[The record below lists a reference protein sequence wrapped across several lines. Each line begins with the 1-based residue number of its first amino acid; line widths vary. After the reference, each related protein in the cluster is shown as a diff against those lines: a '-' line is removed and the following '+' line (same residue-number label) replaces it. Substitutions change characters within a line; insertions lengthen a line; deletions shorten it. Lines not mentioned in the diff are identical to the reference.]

1 MTRPHAA
8 RTNGHY
14 YRGRRKRGRES
25 TGRRAESYAHQDTQ
39 ACGRATARARGDE
52 RHETMKAAIR
62 HFFDSAVVGGVVLG
76 ERGASPPAPRP
87 PRATLEIYDFFLH
100 YSLSHTSLA
109 SLFTVKLSIRV

>member
-62 HFFDSAVVGGVVLG
+62 HFFDSAVVGGVVG
-76 ERGASPPAPRP
+76 SVSVVRPRSPRP
-87 PRATLEIYDFFLH
+87 
-100 YSLSHTSLA
+100 
-109 SLFTVKLSIRV
+109 

>member
-52 RHETMKAAIR
+52 RHETMKAAVQR
-62 HFFDSAVVGGVVLG
+62 FRFCVVKGLWSVV
-76 ERGASPPAPRP
+76 RPPAPR
-87 PRATLEIYDFFLH
+87 DFFTH
-100 YSLSHTSLA
+100 HTP
-109 SLFTVKLSIRV
+109 